1 MYLCRDATGKFPDYP
16 DIDEG
21 GSEVI
26 FKKKEPEV
34 GINNKKTFP
43 YILILVSNHFMH
55 PRIVSLGPDC
65 NNREFGSNLV
75 CLFRE
80 QKMKR

>member
-1 MYLCRDATGKFPDYP
+1 MLQCAATQNDLVHSCRDATGKFPDYP

-34 GINNKKTFP
+34 SV
-43 YILILVSNHFMH
+43 LL
-55 PRIVSLGPDC
+55 
-65 NNREFGSNLV
+65 
-75 CLFRE
+75 
-80 QKMKR
+80 